1 MVEAE
6 GLSKQ
11 PQESDARPSR
21 GREFRTESSSQAPAS
36 AGVDRGRS
44 RIRRTDSDSLSE
56 DDLDKKGYHALKSSF
71 GKAFYVKKRWKLI
84 REMGSGAYGHVIS
97 AGDEITKETVAIKLV
112 SRVFDKVQLAKRAL
126 REITLLRHFTGHANI
141 TGLID
146 AKMISPDANE
156 IYIFMEP
163 MEGVLLV
170 FVSEHLDSCFLSGLT
185 PDHQIWSKSD
195 QRTRSIFSIPNL
207 AWTEIYS
214 FKRGHPPGSQ
224 TWKLAR
230 PPSTVNSNCELKLC
244 DFGLSRG
251 FENAS
256 HLTEYVATR
265 WYRAPEVMLGF
276 RGYGSA
282 IDVWSIG
289 CILAELLSSQPLF
302 KGKECVMCRASYL
315 KFISFQLWYGP
326 LDRGKIKA
334 QRKRTVDQLRKIL
347 DVLGSP
353 EENIL
358 QKIASEKARA
368 YVRSL
373 PISKKKPFA
382 KILPTA
388 DLQAIDLLSNC
399 LTFDPDARFTVAEA
413 LEHPWL
419 SGYHEPEEEP
429 DCDLPYDKWKD
440 IEELTTIEQFRK
452 ALWDEI
458 QDYRREIRGGVD
470 DEDEFEAVVAAA
482 SADGQDLPNVV
493 QAEVVPTVVGV
504 IAEEP
509 VAEEAAALEGSEEV
523 KTEPVE
529 PTAES
534 QGPPRPVSPEKTIPT
549 FPTDPVVTYAR
560 RSSIMQPSRQGSL
573 YGSPRP
579 TSQHLGSYFSESPR
593 PAEPVLGPG
602 TIAFPSSQNYVFP
615 HTRSRTGST
624 VGRGEGQRR
633 LLRTLST
640 VSIHE
645 SGEGRPGGLA
655 DIAPIGRFIVESQPS
670 EADAPASEMP
680 RILED
685 ELGKKDDEE
694 RKSVKKESG
703 FFI

>member
-1 MVEAE
+1 MPDAAHP
-6 GLSKQ
+6 KR
-11 PQESDARPSR
+11 PQQHDNSPARPR
-21 GREFRTESSSQAPAS
+21 GRDVHHESQDGS
-36 AGVDRGRS
+36 ATRPDGVDRGRS
-44 RIRRTDSDSLSE
+44 RMRRTESDSNSNAFSQ
-56 DDLDKKGYHALKSSF
+56 DTLDKKGYHALQSSF
-71 GKAFYVKKRWKLI
+71 GKTFHVKKRWKLI

-112 SRVFDKVQLAKRAL
+112 SRVFDKIQLAKRAL

-156 IYIFMEP
+156 MQIYFH
-163 MEGVLLV
+163 GTYG
-170 FVSEHLDSCFLSGLT
+170 SG
-185 PDHQIWSKSD
+185 PSPNHQVWANSD
-195 QRTRSIFSIPNL
+195 QR
-207 AWTEIYS
+207 
-214 FKRGHPPGSQ
+214 
-224 TWKLAR
+224 AR
-230 PPSTVNSNCELKLC
+230 PILPIPSTTWFSLGMKYIHSSGVVHRDLKPGNLLVNSNCELKLC

-265 WYRAPEVMLGF
+265 WYRAPEIMLGF
-276 RGYGSA
+276 REYGTA

-289 CILAELLSSQPLF
+289 CILAELLSSQPIF
-302 KGKECVMCRASYL
+302 KGKD
-315 KFISFQLWYGP
+315 YGTE
-326 LDRGKIKA
+326 LVRSVAKTHIE
-334 QRKRTVDQLRKIL
+334 TVDQLKKIL

-353 EENIL
+353 EENVL

-373 PISKKKPFA
+373 PISKKRPFH

-388 DLQAIDLLSNC
+388 DHQAIDLLSHM
-399 LTFDPDARFTVAEA
+399 LTFDPDARYTVAEA
-413 LEHPWL
+413 LEDPWL
-419 SGYHEPEEEP
+419 AGYHEPEEEP
-429 DCDLPYDKWKD
+429 DCPDVYDKWRD
-440 IEELTTIEQFRK
+440 IEELTTIDQFRK
-452 ALWDEI
+452 AVWDEI

-482 SADGQDLPNVV
+482 SADGQDFATAVGVPEPTLP
-493 QAEVVPTVVGV
+493 AVGV
-504 IAEEP
+504 IVEEPEPESIAELSTPEIPTEQDAEED
-509 VAEEAAALEGSEEV
+509 LV
-523 KTEPVE
+523 KTDPIDPLPQDEI
-529 PTAES
+529 
-534 QGPPRPVSPEKTIPT
+534 PPPASPEKPLPA

-560 RSSIMQPSRQGSL
+560 RSSILQPRQGSL

-579 TSQHLGSYFSESPR
+579 SSQQLNSYFAESPR
-593 PAEPVLGPG
+593 TAEPPVGAPG
-602 TIAFPSSQNYVFP
+602 TIAFPSSQPAYVFP
-615 HTRSRTGST
+615 ARSRTGST

-645 SGEGRPGGLA
+645 SAEGRAGGLA
-655 DIAPIGRFIVESQPS
+655 DIAPIGKYIVESQPS

-685 ELGKKDDEE
+685 EKKDSSEGEPGPE
-694 RKSVKKESG
+694 RRSFKKEGG